1 MNPSKTLTIHHL
13 GDQRYAST
21 NPAGQQIVI
30 DMSAEHRIGV
40 GPMDALVS
48 ALASCTMY
56 DVVEIMDKRRTPL
69 SAYRVTVEGFR
80 AEGSVPPRYERY
92 VLRHF
97 AQGEGVSMEALE
109 KAAHLSHEKYCTI
122 GASLAAQI
130 DIEVVIEPSGQTA
143 EIGGEDS

>member
-1 MNPSKTLTIHHL
+1 MNSSKTLTMHHL

-21 NPAGQQIVI
+21 NQTGQQLVI

-40 GPMDALVS
+40 GPMDALMS

-56 DVVEIMDKRRTPL
+56 DVVEIMEKRRTPL
-69 SAYRVTVEGFR
+69 SAYRVTVEGFK

-92 VLRHF
+92 VLRHV
-97 AQGEGVSMEALE
+97 AQGQGISVEALE

-130 DIEVVIEPSGQTA
+130 EIEVVIESSEQTT
-143 EIGGEDS
+143 EI